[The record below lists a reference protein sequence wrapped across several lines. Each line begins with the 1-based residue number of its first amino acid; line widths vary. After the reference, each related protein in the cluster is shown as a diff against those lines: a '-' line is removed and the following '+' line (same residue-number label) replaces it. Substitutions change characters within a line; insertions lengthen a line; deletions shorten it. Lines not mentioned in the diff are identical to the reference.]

1 MGLFG
6 DILVGTV
13 KLIGKAGGALLD
25 AAADK
30 AETAARTGS
39 YNGHRLS
46 NAQRAEM
53 QAKVDRYREGQ
64 ARREA
69 IRQVKDMGLDDNEI
83 EDRLREMGLKK
94 DY

>member
-1 MGLFG
+1 MGLLG

-13 KLIGKAGGALLD
+13 KFVGEIGKSMLES
-25 AAADK
+25 AANK

-46 NAQRAEM
+46 DAQRAEM

-69 IRQVKDMGLDDNEI
+69 IRQFKEMGLDDDEI
-83 EDRLREMGLKK
+83 EDRLREMGLKQ

>member
-1 MGLFG
+1 MGILG

-39 YNGHRLS
+39 INGHRLS
-46 NAQRAEM
+46 DAQRAEM
-53 QAKVDRYREGQ
+53 QAKVGRYRESQ
-64 ARREA
+64 ARREV
-69 IRQVKDMGLDDNEI
+69 IRQLKDMGLDDDEI
-83 EDRLREMGLKK
+83 EVRLKEMGLKQ